1 MTPYEFIEVNRKYNF
16 STMFNDKLKAM
27 SKEEYEEL
35 VKSLVD
41 VIEDI
46 INDDSNEEDDF

>member
-1 MTPYEFIEVNRKYNF
+1 MTIDEFNEINKKYKF
-16 STMFNDKLKAM
+16 SMMFNDRLK
-27 SKEEYEEL
+27 STTKEDYEEL

-46 INDDSNEEDDF
+46 INDNSDEEDGV